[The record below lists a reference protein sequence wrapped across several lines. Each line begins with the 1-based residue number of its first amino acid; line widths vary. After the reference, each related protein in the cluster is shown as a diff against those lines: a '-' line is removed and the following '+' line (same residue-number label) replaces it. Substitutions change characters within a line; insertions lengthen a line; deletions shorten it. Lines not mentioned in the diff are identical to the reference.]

1 MFLTTTNGGEEDQT
15 IFRKRVKPGHD
26 DASSLCL
33 TFLGCVLRLPM
44 SDNLKSMVK
53 KAERYEPVINES

>member
-1 MFLTTTNGGEEDQT
+1 M
-15 IFRKRVKPGHD
+15 RPGHD

-33 TFLGCVLRLPM
+33 TFLGCVLRLLI
-44 SDNLKSMVK
+44 SDNLKSTVK